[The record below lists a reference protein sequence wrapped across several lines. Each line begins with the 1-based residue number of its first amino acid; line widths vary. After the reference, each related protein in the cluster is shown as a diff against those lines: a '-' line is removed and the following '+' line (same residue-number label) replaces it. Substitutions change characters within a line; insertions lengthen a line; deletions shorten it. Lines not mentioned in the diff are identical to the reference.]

1 MAESGGASGKIP
13 EPSQHMFQTIPEHA
27 QPRASAA
34 PATTKRS
41 RTLNRKTS
49 AEIVQEAKNVLANSS
64 TSSSH
69 STPKSYSTMHSAAS
83 TIKYNGSFK
92 VSGRVSGGVRTTL
105 I

>member
-34 PATTKRS
+34 PATKRS

-49 AEIVQEAKNVLANSS
+49 AEIVQEAKNVLANNS

-69 STPKSYSTMHSAAS
+69 STPKSYSTMHLAAS

>member
-13 EPSQHMFQTIPEHA
+13 EPPQHMFQTIPEHA
-27 QPRASAA
+27 QPRAS
-34 PATTKRS
+34 KR
-41 RTLNRKTS
+41 NRKTS
-49 AEIVQEAKNVLANSS
+49 AEIVQEAKNVLANS

-92 VSGRVSGGVRTTL
+92 VSGM
-105 I
+105 IC